1 MERSRSNYRQPSVSD
16 APSSSEYDTDSDH
29 ATAGHGRSRSNSRDR
44 RRTLNKEGSDL
55 TSNDHIERSISKK
68 RRSRRVS
75 FEEADRV
82 HTYSQ
87 VSLGS
92 TAPPNMSASPAQGI
106 STGKLLDEIEEVREL
121 EHRREIARLRE
132 ERERER
138 ELERREQKHRA
149 RREERA
155 EEKMRCERE
164 KQKDRDYGYKS
175 GRD

>member
-16 APSSSEYDTDSDH
+16 ASSSSEYDTDSDH

-44 RRTLNKEGSDL
+44 RPSKQSSEL

-68 RRSRRVS
+68 RRSNRVS
-75 FEEADRV
+75 FGEADRV

-92 TAPPNMSASPAQGI
+92 TAPPNMGASPAPGI

-132 ERERER
+132 ERGRER
-138 ELERREQKHRA
+138 EFERREQRHRA

-155 EEKMRCERE
+155 EEKMRRER
-164 KQKDRDYGYKS
+164 
-175 GRD
+175 